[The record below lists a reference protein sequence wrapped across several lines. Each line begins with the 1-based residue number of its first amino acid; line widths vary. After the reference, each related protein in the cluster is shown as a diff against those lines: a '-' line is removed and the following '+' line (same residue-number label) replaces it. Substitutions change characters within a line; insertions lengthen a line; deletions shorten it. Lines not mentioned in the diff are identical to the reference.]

1 MLAAVLV
8 FSLLLASPCLEA
20 RPAKPSEYQVEATYL
35 FNFGRFVQWP
45 SRPSVAGTNS
55 FLICILGQ
63 DPFGP
68 TLKDTIANE
77 SIDGKSVVAKQVLTT
92 EEAASCHILFISSSE
107 ERRLTQVLANLSNS
121 SVLTVS
127 DVPGFTDRG
136 GMIQFVLDDSRVR
149 FEVNV
154 ETATR
159 AGLTMS
165 SELLKLAT
173 NVRKTYAFGN

>member
-1 MLAAVLV
+1 VLCSALV
-8 FSLLLASPCLEA
+8 VSLLLTSPALEA
-20 RPAKPSEYQVEATYL
+20 RQAKPSEYQVEATYL
-35 FNFGRFVQWP
+35 YNFGRFIQWP
-45 SRPSVAGTNS
+45 NRREVPTNS

-68 TLKDTIANE
+68 ALKETIANE
-77 SIDGKSVVAKQVLTT
+77 FIDGKSVVAKQVLTT
-92 EEAASCHILFISSSE
+92 EEAAGCHVLFISASE
-107 ERRLTQVLANLSNS
+107 ERRLTQILASLSNS

-127 DVPGFTDRG
+127 DLPRFTDRG

-173 NVRKTYAFGN
+173 NIRKNYVAGN